1 MEKWQRGI
9 HLDITIAK
17 NFSAEGFQQYFMPPQ
32 TQNIL
37 QNVDPQTG
45 FSNTAFWDYLPFLD
59 GVYEGQNQHSH
70 P

>member
-1 MEKWQRGI
+1 
-9 HLDITIAK
+9 
-17 NFSAEGFQQYFMPPQ
+17 MPPQ